1 MKLVLDN
8 GKEIVLNETLAN
20 QLQEVI
26 DESSKVE
33 KKQTGWNRVKEGKNY
48 YVISSS
54 YITNS
59 KENND
64 RIDENLY
71 DKANYFSSKE
81 FAEKIAFRQTLE
93 RKLMRFSAEHEGDKI
108 DLKKSSKYYIYY
120 DFNYKK
126 LKVDYLT
133 NWYELGTV
141 HFYSEEIAK
150 QAIKEFNDDLIKY
163 FTMDIYHN
171 EEDSTSD
178 EEN

>member
-81 FAEKIAFRQTLE
+81 LAEKITFRQTLE

-108 DLKKSSKYYIYY
+108 DLKNSDLTKFYIYY
-120 DFNYKK
+120 DNDINN
-126 LKVDYLT
+126 LKISSFYTCYDIGIIY
-133 NWYELGTV
+133 
-141 HFYSEEIAK
+141 FYSKEIAE
-150 QAIKEFNDDLIKY
+150 QAIEEFKDDLIKY
-163 FTMDIYHN
+163 FTIDIYHN
-171 EEDSTSD
+171 EKCPFED
-178 EEN
+178 

>member
-54 YITNS
+54 IITNG

-71 DKANYFSSKE
+71 NKANYFSSKE
-81 FAEKIAFRQTLE
+81 LAEKIAFKQMLE
-93 RKLMRFSAEHEGDKI
+93 RKLIRFSAKHEGDKI
-108 DLKKSSKYYIYY
+108 DLKDTNKKKYYIYY
-120 DFNYKK
+120 NYDINDFEISDFCSCCYFGD
-126 LKVDYLT
+126 VC
-133 NWYELGTV
+133 
-141 HFYSEEIAK
+141 FYSEEIAK
-150 QAIKEFNDDLIKY
+150 HAVEEFKDDLIKY
-163 FTMDIYHN
+163 FTMDIYNN
-171 EEDSTSD
+171 EKCPFED
-178 EEN
+178 